1 MTFKD
6 YYTKENI
13 CSTDTVAKIVG
24 KDSKDKFAMV
34 KNMDGNTFCI
44 SRPFTIDSDY
54 EGTNKL
60 VIMSHS
66 DGMPLLTKVAE

>member
-1 MTFKD
+1 MTFND

-24 KDSKDKFAMV
+24 KDSKDKFAMA
-34 KNMDGNTFCI
+34 KNLAGDTFYI
-44 SRPFTIDSDY
+44 SHPFTIDSSY

-66 DGMPLLTKVAE
+66 DGMPLLTKVSE